1 MESEPLSPSRGAFD
15 LFFVFACFPD
25 SNSKPGPVF
34 GGRMTGNKAKIW
46 TGDEKPLVEVRRKNA
61 TTLDF

>member
-1 MESEPLSPSRGAFD
+1 
-15 LFFVFACFPD
+15 
-25 SNSKPGPVF
+25 
-34 GGRMTGNKAKIW
+34 MTGNKAKIW